1 MSKKRE
7 KKTQE
12 KTVAYYGPPGVRETE
27 LVFGVAHIYASFNN
41 TFVVRYFS
49 HDILIPLARN

>member
-7 KKTQE
+7 KKVQE

-41 TFVVRYFS
+41 TFVVRYIS
-49 HDILIPLARN
+49 HIF